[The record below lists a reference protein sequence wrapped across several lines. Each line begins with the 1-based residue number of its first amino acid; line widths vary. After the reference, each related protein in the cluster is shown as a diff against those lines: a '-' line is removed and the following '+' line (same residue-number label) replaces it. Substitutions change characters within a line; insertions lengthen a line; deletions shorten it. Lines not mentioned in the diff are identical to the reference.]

1 MNNHDIK
8 PEEVELFTGGNEK
21 KFPYREI
28 NQLHRVKLLDGTEW
42 IVRYEQWFGLTK
54 SCAIVTCP
62 VKLGS
67 YLHPA
72 YKNEFIQTE
81 KDNPNSAT
89 IRVVKVEPNAYGQFA
104 GTRKYTDRYS
114 EEKMQKYLRHSVGP
128 FGSLNTITL
137 VKQNAPNPIACHDIE
152 RAITE
157 DFDKLWDDL
166 TRVKPTVD
174 IKELVSELKS
184 QSNKEV
190 ENAEH
195 YQ

>member
-1 MNNHDIK
+1 
-8 PEEVELFTGGNEK
+8 V
-21 KFPYREI
+21 
-28 NQLHRVKLLDGTEW
+28 
-42 IVRYEQWFGLTK
+42 
-54 SCAIVTCP
+54 
-62 VKLGS
+62 
-67 YLHPA
+67 
-72 YKNEFIQTE
+72 
-81 KDNPNSAT
+81 
-89 IRVVKVEPNAYGQFA
+89 RVVKIEPNAYGQFA

-114 EEKMQKYLRHSVGP
+114 EEKMRKYLRHSVGP

-157 DFDKLWDDL
+157 DFDRLFDDL

-174 IKELVSELKS
+174 IDELSKKFAEGLRK

-190 ENAEH
+190 EEAEH